1 MNAKDMENLILG
13 TCKNRKNTN
22 LIDHNRSFHHVS
34 LVRASSNTP
43 LTTQK
48 IKET

>member
-1 MNAKDMENLILG
+1 MNAKDMENLVLSA
-13 TCKNRKNTN
+13 CKNRKNPN
-22 LIDHNRSFHHVS
+22 LIDRNRSFHHAA
-34 LVRASSNTP
+34 LMCTSSNNP